1 MPSNSIP
8 EPWHSFLSE
17 LDSFVSEAVHL
28 ICLGGF
34 VITQQYGLGRPTVD
48 IDTLSIAPHHASTSI
63 IEKGGEGSDL
73 HKKYKI
79 YIHQVGICTY
89 PDSYE
94 DRLTE
99 MFPGNYKNLHLYA
112 LDPYD
117 LALAKIERNIER
129 DRDDVKYL
137 AHAIPFDLEVLRT
150 RYLEE
155 LRPYLGRPEREDLTL
170 QLWIEAIE
178 DAKR

>member
-1 MPSNSIP
+1 MPSSSP
-8 EPWHSFLSE
+8 SEPWHSFLSE
-17 LDSFVSEAVHL
+17 LDSFVSEAAHL

-48 IDTLSIAPHHASTSI
+48 IDTLSIAPRHAFHDI
-63 IEKGGEGSDL
+63 YEKAGQGSEL
-73 HKKYKI
+73 HKKYNV

-99 MFPGNYKNLHLYA
+99 MFPDVYKNLHLYA

-117 LALAKIERNIER
+117 LALAKLERNIER
-129 DRDDVKYL
+129 DRQDVEYL
-137 AHAIPFDLEVLRT
+137 ARTIPFDLELLKA
-150 RYLEE
+150 RYFEE

-178 DAKR
+178 EARR